1 MDCIWPHDS
10 NDINPYI
17 PWEFQDW
24 LSWAQGKQVLPDVQ
38 NCFDVSKS
46 TKHSRLIRAQ
56 SINATKGIPFPSVL
70 SQWREGIPFPFCL
83 LSEQGGNPFAILTHD
98 DDSFLF
104 LRAMGSLFFFLCF
117 PFPHKRVENSL
128 FSLHF
133 SLRGE
138 EGFRYSLYQFSALI
152 FQYRN
157 YFYVGWGCFTFFLPL
172 WVQHFILQKYKTR
185 KPLEIWLLAAAI

>member
-1 MDCIWPHDS
+1 M
-10 NDINPYI
+10 
-17 PWEFQDW
+17 
-24 LSWAQGKQVLPDVQ
+24 PDVQ

-104 LRAMGSLFFFLCF
+104 LRAMGSLFFF
-117 PFPHKRVENSL
+117 PV
-128 FSLHF
+128 FSL
-133 SLRGE
+133 S
-138 EGFRYSLYQFSALI
+138 
-152 FQYRN
+152 
-157 YFYVGWGCFTFFLPL
+157 P
-172 WVQHFILQKYKTR
+172 
-185 KPLEIWLLAAAI
+185 

>member
-10 NDINPYI
+10 SDINPYV

-24 LSWAQGKQVLPDVQ
+24 LSSAQGKQVLPDVQ
-38 NCFDVSKS
+38 NCFDVSRS

-83 LSEQGGNPFAILTHD
+83 LSEQGGIPFAILTHD

-104 LRAMGSLFFFLCF
+104 LRAMSSLGFFFLDSSFRIRGLSTPCF
-117 PFPHKRVENSL
+117 SIISL
-128 FSLHF
+128 SEVMRDSDSVPVF
-133 SLRGE
+133 
-138 EGFRYSLYQFSALI
+138 
-152 FQYRN
+152 
-157 YFYVGWGCFTFFLPL
+157 CFNISV
-172 WVQHFILQKYKTR
+172 W
-185 KPLEIWLLAAAI
+185 